1 MSKDKI
7 TIGSPECDRKRGE
20 LRKGESSTHTE
31 SRRWGKVLLLLAT
44 LSGSGAAQ
52 ARVDDIS
59 SMKALA
65 NYAQAGKFV
74 DLHEPSKQLHY
85 LKLALKEAP
94 DSAPLLTDL
103 ASAYFDLKQPGTAKN
118 YLEKALRAAPQCRE
132 ALSRRAFIALLSN
145 NLKPAIAD
153 LEKCLAVNK
162 IEPQYNDEGSDA
174 ANLLTASKHRTACTE
189 AKQQQLEKH
198 YGGLRRLTEAL
209 EMRDQLKL
217 KEALQVASLV
227 TAQYPERASPR
238 FTKAVIL
245 LNLGRYKPAANELEI
260 LLKREPG
267 NATLLYFHAEAK
279 RLDGAASAAISDYEK
294 ILKSGRMLI
303 AKKFTAETGKHR
315 GNHVY
320 FDDWIVTPLDINY
333 LLALTHLELESKGKA
348 YEAIERALALNSQ
361 DTDCLL
367 LAASIALEANKG
379 DQAKRFLEQ
388 ARKTGAASDRLK
400 DLSILTES
408 KSKEQAVAQYK
419 IWMSKLLEEPA
430 KNASTLFI
438 IGRRLEKL
446 KDYELAS
453 RCWQSLYDTL
463 PAVPEHKLY
472 LERCRRMAGKTK

>member
-1 MSKDKI
+1 MSKYRLS
-7 TIGSPECDRKRGE
+7 TGSRIDRPGEGETSTRGARI
-20 LRKGESSTHTE
+20 LT
-31 SRRWGKVLLLLAT
+31 RRWSKSLVFLAT
-44 LSGSGAAQ
+44 LCFSDAAH

-74 DLHEPSKQLHY
+74 DLHEPGKQLEY

-103 ASAYFDLKQPGTAKN
+103 ASAYFELKQPGTAKT
-118 YLEKALRAAPQCRE
+118 YLERALKAAPQCRE
-132 ALSRRAFIALLSN
+132 ALSRRAFITLLGN
-145 NLKPAIAD
+145 NLKPAVAD
-153 LEKCLAVNK
+153 LEKCLALNK

-174 ANLLTASKHRTACTE
+174 ANLLTASKHRSACSE
-189 AKQQQLEKH
+189 EKH
-198 YGGLRRLTEAL
+198 LRLLRQYGGLRQLSMVL
-209 EMRDQLKL
+209 ELRDQLKL
-217 KEALQVASLV
+217 KEALQVASSLV
-227 TAQYPERASPR
+227 AQYPERAVPR
-238 FTKAVIL
+238 LSKAVIL
-245 LNLGRYKPAANELEI
+245 LNLGQYKQAASELEF
-260 LLKREPG
+260 LLKREPN
-267 NATLLYFHAEAK
+267 NATLLYFHAEAR
-279 RLDGAASAAISDYEK
+279 RLGGASAAAISDYER

-333 LLALTHLELESKGKA
+333 LLALTHLELENKGKA
-348 YEAIERALALNSQ
+348 YEAIELALALNNQ

-367 LAASIALEANKG
+367 LAATIALEASKV
-379 DQAKRFLEQ
+379 EQ
-388 ARKTGAASDRLK
+388 ARSFLQQARKNGAASDRLK

-408 KSKEQAVAQYK
+408 KSKEQAVAQYRL
-419 IWMSKLLEEPA
+419 WMEKLLKEPA

-446 KDYELAS
+446 KAYELAT

-472 LERCRRMAGKTK
+472 LERCKRLTGTSK